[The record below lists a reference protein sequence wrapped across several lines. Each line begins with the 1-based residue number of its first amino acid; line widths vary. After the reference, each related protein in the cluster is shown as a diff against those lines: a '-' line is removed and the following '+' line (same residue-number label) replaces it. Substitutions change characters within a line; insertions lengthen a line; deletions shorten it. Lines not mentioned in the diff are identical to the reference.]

1 MTTVTIQQVHGPTVT
16 ITKPDGQ
23 SVSVNQTRA
32 EITVQT
38 VGIQGGR
45 GPAGDITQDPGDI
58 AAIFESA

>member
-23 SVSVNQTRA
+23 SVLGNIRA